1 MRRRTAMAQN
11 KRADS
16 NKMLSALQYLMSC
29 QPLFGN
35 SSLTLISN
43 TQPVVARNRFLILA
57 PHSYTTITPLNCSP
71 LSCHSFFH
79 HNRTTE
85 SLTSFVPLIL
95 TPQSHPGSAHL
106 IRTPRRTFA
115 SPLDCTRESLH
126 THEVSHPTG

>member
-1 MRRRTAMAQN
+1 MCRRTAMAQN

-71 LSCHSFFH
+71 LSCPSFFH
-79 HNRTTE
+79 HNHTTE
-85 SLTSFVPLIL
+85 SLTSFLPLNLPPQSLSSFVPLNCAPHSHPSSHFRL
-95 TPQSHPGSAHL
+95 ATQSHAG
-106 IRTPRRTFA
+106 ITPH
-115 SPLDCTRESLH
+115 S
-126 THEVSHPTG
+126 